1 MTQQLKEDEEDF
13 SVLLHTTGQP
23 IFTQVNFNTGSRYFH
38 HPTRFDGPLE
48 LFIPRGPIALSYFDT
63 HKHIQMYEILSR
75 PYSMYLSMAGKL
87 ISGHVLTSVL

>member
-38 HPTRFDGPLE
+38 HPTRFDGP
-48 LFIPRGPIALSYFDT
+48 IALSYFDT
-63 HKHIQMYEILSR
+63 HKHIQMYGIISR

-87 ISGHVLTSVL
+87 ISGHVLTSAL